1 MLREGGCDLEAAAHR
16 CATATGFVPEPTIRM
31 LKPAHGHA
39 AAEEASVSH
48 GGAEG
53 GSDATSGKFEPVF
66 IFRKP
71 RLAAPRLAAP
81 RLGAVAPSPVPV
93 PVAFW
98 STAGGECGPDEDS
111 SRLDALLDGL

>member
-66 IFRKP
+66 VFRKP

-81 RLGAVAPSPVPV
+81 RLGAVHRLLIC
-93 PVAFW
+93 W
-98 STAGGECGPDEDS
+98 CRCGRGGPADCLHEPQ
-111 SRLDALLDGL
+111 